1 MLSTLFVSFSRMFE
15 PWYLFFPILCGNIAL
30 GISFSILNFVLI
42 PLVSHS
48 TGNVVSSGTAFF
60 FGMVMACFLNPFL
73 GRLTDILGRCALV
86 VSILF
91 SSAVVSAYTISYVTG
106 LPLQCLA
113 AFFVCAT
120 FSLSGLYS
128 AFVAK
133 HSKQMARVRSF
144 GLTIGTTTIA
154 AFSSSLFIKHLFDVD
169 PARTVRLLAI
179 AILLF
184 SVPLFVYVPFEKE
197 AFKKDRSKRTPWPIL
212 TNTRLLVFF
221 LAQAGAWFA
230 LGGVLPFLTSFLH
243 KTVGLTIG
251 QASEWAGLCSLI
263 SGASSIL
270 CGLLKQDSKERDL
283 VRTCILYFVKRLVYL
298 YRLERLLGKGRAFS
312 FANSNKYNKRF
323 FLRLEFGRSFLF
335 GNQGGARLGLRFEHY
350 LYDALSG
357 RSCGNLCMDG
367 YLCRL

>member
-1 MLSTLFVSFSRMFE
+1 
-15 PWYLFFPILCGNIAL
+15 
-30 GISFSILNFVLI
+30 
-42 PLVSHS
+42 
-48 TGNVVSSGTAFF
+48 
-60 FGMVMACFLNPFL
+60 MACFLNPFL

-106 LPLQCLA
+106 LSLHCLG

-184 SVPLFVYVPFEKE
+184 SVPLFVYVPFEKG
-197 AFKKDRSKRTPWPIL
+197 AFKKDKSKRTLWPIL

-230 LGGVLPFLTSFLH
+230 LGGVMPFLTSFLH

-283 VRTCILYFVKRLVYL
+283 VCTCILLSALFTFIALSAS
-298 YRLERLLGKGRAFS
+298 LGKAVLFLSLILTNIISG
-312 FANSNKYNKRF
+312 F
-323 FLRLEFGRSFLF
+323 F
-335 GNQGGARLGLRFEHY
+335 Y
-350 LYDALSG
+350 ALSSAALSYLVTKEEQG
-357 RSCGNLCMDG
+357 LVFGLNTIFTTLSQAGAVEIFAWMVTYAGYEKIFFVSSCSVLVSAMLFKKCKK
-367 YLCRL
+367 